1 MNLTTDRNQGV
12 SIIRVNEPRLMYPIL
27 SEFASTVTSLIG
39 SGERKL
45 LLDMSTVT
53 YVDSATIGCLMDLY
67 RQASA
72 AGGTLK
78 LAGVQKRVE
87 TMLTMT
93 GAQNFLEIH
102 ADEASAVK
110 SFGAKQCGPSRR
122 PPVPKSCSTA
132 TCSPSWRRCIARSR
146 RARS

>member
-1 MNLTTDRNQGV
+1 MNLTNDRHQDV
-12 SIIRVNEPRLMYPIL
+12 AIIRVNETRLMYPLL
-27 SEFASTVTSLIG
+27 SEFAGAVTSHIDA
-39 SGERKL
+39 GERKV
-45 LLDMSTVT
+45 LLDLSNVT

-72 AGGTLK
+72 VGSMLK

-102 ADEASAVK
+102 ADEPSAIK
-110 SFGAKQCGPSRR
+110 SFGA
-122 PPVPKSCSTA
+122 
-132 TCSPSWRRCIARSR
+132 
-146 RARS
+146 

>member
-1 MNLTTDRNQGV
+1 MNVTTTRKGGAVVLEVHEARLT
-12 SIIRVNEPRLMYPIL
+12 YPIL
-27 SEFASTVTSLIG
+27 ADFATAAVGQIAA
-39 SGERKL
+39 GEKQIVIDL
-45 LLDMSTVT
+45 TPVG

-93 GAQNFLEIH
+93 GAHNFLEVH
-102 ADEASAVK
+102 ADLASALA
-110 SFGAKQCGPSRR
+110 SFGA
-122 PPVPKSCSTA
+122 
-132 TCSPSWRRCIARSR
+132 
-146 RARS
+146 